1 MWLMNIHGLTLQRTD
16 SGKSIYSLLI
26 IFPHFLLETGFV
38 FVAVKGFLLL
48 TEIRNW
54 QTARANSFKCGGRL
68 IPAIGTIAASLFL
81 LSADWLPALSYLQG
95 GPIEMNKPHIF
106 GLSCLNRFFAI

>member
-16 SGKSIYSLLI
+16 SGKSIHSWLI

-38 FVAVKGFLLL
+38 FVAVIGFLLL

-54 QTARANSFKCGGRL
+54 QTARANSLNCGGRL

-95 GPIEMNKPHIF
+95 ALLKWISHIF
-106 GLSCLNRFFAI
+106 LFYAV